1 MIWWRYK
8 MSQYMKLIGQKAKK
22 ASLTKINTRIKNKVL
37 KRYASLLDKE
47 KNFIIKA
54 NTKDVKFALE
64 KGLKNNLI
72 DRLTI
77 DQKKLNNIKNSINK
91 IAKLKDPVDNIL
103 EKWSRPNGLRIKR
116 VSIPIGVIG
125 IIYESR
131 PNVTSDVAGL
141 CFKSGNAVILKGG
154 SEAINTNKIL
164 AKLFRK
170 ALKENKIDENYIQF
184 VDSKDRKMVDF
195 MLSKMKNYIDV
206 IIPRGGKNLVKRVQE
221 FSSVPI
227 IGHLEGLCHTFI
239 DKDAQL
245 KMAINI
251 IYNAKLRNT
260 SICGAT
266 ETILLHEKIIK
277 RFCNPILKK
286 LEENNCKIYGD
297 HFLKK
302 YYKGKIYPAKEKDWS
317 TEYLAAIVS
326 VKTVKNCKD
335 AIRHINK
342 YGTMHTDSI
351 VTKNKKTARMFLKNV
366 KSSIAM
372 QNTSTQFADGGEF
385 GFGGE
390 VGISTNTLPPRG
402 PVGLGQLISYKYEV
416 ISNGQTRK

>member
-1 MIWWRYK
+1 MN
-8 MSQYMKLIGQKAKK
+8 QYMNLIGQKARK
-22 ASLTKINTRIKNKVL
+22 ASLKKINTKIKNKVL

-47 KNFIIKA
+47 KNSILKA
-54 NTKDVKFALE
+54 NTKDVKFAFA

-72 DRLTI
+72 HRLTI

-103 EKWSRPNGLRIKR
+103 EKWIRPNGLKINK

-125 IIYESR
+125 VIYESR

-170 ALKENKIDENYIQF
+170 ALQENKVNENYIQF

-195 MLSKMKNYIDV
+195 MLSKMKDYIDV
-206 IIPRGGKNLVKRVQE
+206 IIPRGGKNLVKRVQDL
-221 FSSVPI
+221 SSVPI
-227 IGHLEGLCHTFI
+227 IGHLEGLCHTFV
-239 DKDAQL
+239 DKDAEL
-245 KMAINI
+245 KMATNI

-266 ETILLHEKIIK
+266 ETILFHEKIVK
-277 RFCNPILKK
+277 KFCNPILKK

-297 HFLKK
+297 SFLKK
-302 YYKGKIYPAKEKDWS
+302 YYKGKIYLAKEKDWS
-317 TEYLAAIVS
+317 TEYLAATVS
-326 VKTVKNCKD
+326 VKTVKNHEE
-335 AIRHINK
+335 AIDHINK

-351 VTKNKKTARMFLKNV
+351 ITKNKKTAKKFLKNV

-372 QNTSTQFADGGEF
+372 HNTSTQFADGGEF

-402 PVGLGQLISYKYEV
+402 PVGLEQLISYKYEIV
-416 ISNGQTRK
+416 SNGQTRK